1 MGQHR
6 SSTLVPEPLHG
17 HPPGPPGPPPP
28 DPAQAAHAAA
38 EMLDHFHGSILKI
51 KVGFLL
57 LLLTVC
63 HKSFEVVFFFG
74 KKLGKSGADTM
85 HITRQPL
92 VCFYKPESSCAM
104 VTGMP
109 MNENTQRFQSGN
121 TKSDNR
127 VLGSVCVPGQSLTPV
142 LFCSTVMIASTSVT
156 PLPNIHMLSL
166 TNGI

>member
-1 MGQHR
+1 
-6 SSTLVPEPLHG
+6 
-17 HPPGPPGPPPP
+17 
-28 DPAQAAHAAA
+28 
-38 EMLDHFHGSILKI
+38 MLDHFHGSILKI